1 MNRTI
6 DYIIDCYNEW
16 LEEED
21 DEELLEAIAKAEG
34 VWYWDRLLKYC
45 VEQKNIEYEFVSRVA
60 MAF

>member
-21 DEELLEAIAKAEG
+21 DEELLEAIEKAEG
-34 VWYWDRLLKYC
+34 VWYWDRLLK
-45 VEQKNIEYEFVSRVA
+45 
-60 MAF
+60 